1 MTYVLFLS
9 LFVVG
14 AFVSAVV
21 TEAVKKA
28 FKNAKKEAAPN
39 LLALI
44 NAFVVGGLGMAVAY
58 VLLGIEWNIINI
70 VCLCLMIVCIWM
82 GSMYGFDK
90 VVQMLAQI
98 KRIGHESD

>member
-1 MTYVLFLS
+1 MTYILFLS
-9 LFVVG
+9 LFVAG

-44 NAFVVGGLGMAVAY
+44 NAFVVGGLGTAVAY
-58 VLLGIEWNIINI
+58 VLLGIKWNIINI

-82 GSMYGFDK
+82 GSMLGFDK

-98 KRIGHESD
+98 KRIGHESN